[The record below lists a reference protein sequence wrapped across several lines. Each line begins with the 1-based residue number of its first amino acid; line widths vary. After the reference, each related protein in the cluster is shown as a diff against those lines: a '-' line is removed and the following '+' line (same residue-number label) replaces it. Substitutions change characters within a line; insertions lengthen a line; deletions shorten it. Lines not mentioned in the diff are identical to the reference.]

1 MSGDLLRDGLLG
13 PRSESIAKFTSSIK
27 DDTYLAK
34 GVIDINKAHIVML
47 ANKRILSK
55 SEGAALLEALNKVD
69 LTNMDPKLEDI
80 HMNLEQ
86 KVVQIIGEEVG
97 GRMHTGKSRNDQVAT
112 AIRICLRNFVIDL
125 MSSLIKLRE
134 TILNRCEECLYTVM
148 PGYTHLQ
155 RAQPVTLAHQ
165 LMAHYDSQERNWA
178 RLKDAYKRLNLSPMG
193 AAALATTSFDI
204 DRYEVSDLLGFD
216 GIVENSIDAVSSR
229 DFAAE
234 ILFVLAQTMA
244 DLSSVSEELVI
255 WATSEFNI
263 VKLPDQYVSTSS
275 IMPQKKNPVT
285 AELIRAKTGS
295 VYGSLIAFL
304 TILKA
309 LPLSYNI
316 DLQEATQHLWLSCEA
331 TLSSIVVMEG
341 LLKEVK
347 FDSEKLLSEAK
358 EDLST
363 ATDLADTLVRD
374 FGLPF
379 RVAYRIVRTVVKELA
394 TSDWDAR
401 KVSVLISNETD
412 GKILL
417 TPERISAI
425 LDPISSVKNKKVV
438 GGPSPTE
445 VGKSLKKRR
454 KGLEKDTNWLERRT
468 RDLGEASSRLEAACI
483 NIKLPTRRS

>member
-1 MSGDLLRDGLLG
+1 MSGDLLRDGFLG
-13 PRSESIAKFTSSIK
+13 PQSESIANFTSSIK
-27 DDTYLAK
+27 NDAYLAK
-34 GVIDINKAHIVML
+34 GVIDISKAHIVML
-47 ANKRILSK
+47 VNRRILSK
-55 SEGAALLEALNKVD
+55 SEGAALLGALGKVD
-69 LTNMDPKLEDI
+69 LTKMDPKLEDI

-86 KVVQIIGEEVG
+86 KVAQITGEEVG

-112 AIRICLRNFVIDL
+112 AIRICLRGFVLDL
-125 MSSLIKLRE
+125 MSSLIKLRQ
-134 TILNRCEECLYTVM
+134 TILNRCEESLYTVM

-155 RAQPVTLAHQ
+155 RAQPVTLAHH
-165 LMAHYDSQERNWA
+165 LMAHYDAQERNWA

-193 AAALATTSFDI
+193 AAALATTSFSI

-216 GIVENSIDAVSSR
+216 GLVENSIDAVSSR
-229 DFAAE
+229 DFATE
-234 ILFVLAQTMA
+234 TLYVLAQIMT
-244 DLSSVSEELVI
+244 DLSSVAEEVII
-255 WATSEFNI
+255 WATSEFNVI
-263 VKLPDQYVSTSS
+263 KLPDQYVSTSS
-275 IMPQKKNPVT
+275 IMPQKKNPVA

-309 LPLSYNI
+309 LPLSYNL

-331 TLSSIVVMEG
+331 TLSSIVVTDG

-374 FGLPF
+374 FDLPF
-379 RVAYRIVRTVVKELA
+379 RIAHRIVRTVVKGLSA
-394 TSDWDAR
+394 KDWDAR
-401 KVSVLISNETD
+401 KVSILISNETD

-417 TPERISAI
+417 TPEKISAI
-425 LDPISSVKNKKVV
+425 LDPINSIKNKKVV

-454 KGLEKDTNWLERRT
+454 KVLEKDINWLERRT
-468 RDLGEASSRLEAACI
+468 RDLGEASSRLVEACI
-483 NIKLPTRRS
+483 NIKLSTKGS